1 MRTKIGGKQILS
13 IKQII
18 SISLVLAWMGL
29 IFVFSARNA
38 DLSTNDSNLVGW
50 FIGRHFVPGFADW
63 TEAARQEF
71 VENIDFFV
79 RKVAHFLEYT
89 VLGAMVGN
97 AARNA
102 NIGPRKEFA
111 SWLICIIYAATDEIH
126 QYFVPGRACRLMDV
140 AIDSAGALVGVAI
153 FAMILTVLRHAGG
166 RTCTRMVGW

>member
-1 MRTKIGGKQILS
+1 MIQCTDMKNKIL
-13 IKQII
+13 

-63 TEAARQEF
+63 TEAARHEF

-79 RKVAHFLEYT
+79 RKTAHFLEYT
-89 VLGAMVGN
+89 VLGVLVGN
-97 AARNA
+97 AVCNA
-102 NIGPRKEFA
+102 KIGPLKEFVV
-111 SWLICIIYAATDEIH
+111 SWLMCILYAATDEIH

-153 FAMILTVLRHAGG
+153 FAMILTACKRTG
-166 RTCTRMVGW
+166 RKSGECSFPEE